1 MIRANLLLLLLMV
14 SSALMAGD
22 LRPNIVLIVSDDHGY
37 QAISAY
43 DDRLAEVAPTP
54 SIDRIADE
62 GIRFDRATVTNSIC
76 GPSRAVIL
84 TGVHSHLNGMR
95 SNRVSFNGSQQTF
108 PKILQS
114 NGYTTSLIG
123 KWHLRSA
130 PTGFDHWEI
139 LDGQGSYYNPTFITE
154 QGRYDEPGYVS
165 DLITQKSLA
174 WLKTGRTPDKPFLLM
189 MQHKA
194 PHREWMASE
203 SHLND
208 FRDKSIPEPVNLF
221 DDYATR
227 GTAARTQKMS
237 LEHSLRM
244 GSDLKVWT
252 DENRTSGHF
261 DRTYGRMNAEQRRA
275 WDAAYDDENDQ
286 FLNVDPQG
294 KDLLRWK
301 YQRYLKDYLRTAAS
315 VDDSV
320 GEVLQYLQESGLDE
334 NTLVIYSSDQG
345 FYLGEHGWFDKRFMY
360 EQSFRTPLLVK
371 WPGHIKPGSV
381 NNDLVSNLDFAQT
394 ILDVAGIE
402 LPDDMQGLSL
412 KPLLVGDTP
421 DDWRQSLYY
430 RYYEYPFTHE
440 VQPHSGV
447 STKRYKLVRFHT
459 LNEWELYDLETDANE
474 MHNVY
479 GKPEYADIVADL
491 KAELIRLEKQYK
503 VGADEDDFV
512 VKPRQYRPTVALD
525 EVETSGPPQSS
536 E

>member
-1 MIRANLLLLLLMV
+1 MNRTSLLLVLLLG
-14 SSALMAGD
+14 SSALMAGET
-22 LRPNIVLIVSDDHGY
+22 RPNIVLIVSDDHAY

-43 DDRLAEVAPTP
+43 GDRLAEVAPTP

-62 GIRFDRATVTNSIC
+62 GMRFDRATVTNSIC

-95 SNRVSFNGSQQTF
+95 SNRVSFDGSQQTF
-108 PKILQS
+108 PKILRT
-114 NGYTTSLIG
+114 NGYATSLIG

-139 LDGQGSYYNPTFITE
+139 LDGQGSYYNPIFITE
-154 QGRYDEPGYVS
+154 QGSRDEPGYVS
-165 DLITQKSLA
+165 ELITQKSLA
-174 WLKTGRTPDKPFLLM
+174 WLKTGRNPDKPFLLM

-194 PHREWMASE
+194 PHREWMAAPE
-203 SHLND
+203 HLDD
-208 FRDKSIPEPVNLF
+208 FDDTTVPEPENLF

-227 GTAARTQKMS
+227 GTAAKKQNMSIERTM
-237 LEHSLRM
+237 LL

-252 DENRTSGHF
+252 DENRQTKHY
-261 DRTYGRMNAEQRRA
+261 DRTYGRMTAEQRQE
-275 WDAAYDDENDQ
+275 WDAAYSNKNEE
-286 FLNVDPQG
+286 FLSADLQG

-371 WPGHIKPGSV
+371 WPGHIEPGSV

-412 KPLLVGDTP
+412 RPLLEGDKP

-447 STKRYKLVRFHT
+447 STKRYKLIRFHT
-459 LNEWELYDLETDANE
+459 LKEWELYDLEADPAE
-474 MHNVY
+474 MQNVY

-512 VKPRQYRPTVALD
+512 VKPRQ
-525 EVETSGPPQSS
+525 
-536 E
+536 